1 MASINRL
8 DMVEAKPLSRTPRSD
23 VGQRLGP
30 RRFPLRFVLLHSLT
44 VAENGRPLDVN
55 SLTSLG
61 QVAFEAAAAFRAAHG
76 SYSLITS
83 KTSVEAAG

>member
-1 MASINRL
+1 MASALIHC
-8 DMVEAKPLSRTPRSD
+8 VF
-23 VGQRLGP
+23 
-30 RRFPLRFVLLHSLT
+30 RFGSYYLIPLT

-61 QVAFEAAAAFRAAHG
+61 QVAFEAAAAFLAAHG

-83 KTSVEAAG
+83 KTSAAG

>member
-8 DMVEAKPLSRTPRSD
+8 DMVEAKPLSRTPRSN
-23 VGQRLGP
+23 VGQRLHSIF
-30 RRFPLRFVLLHSLT
+30 RFGSYYLIRLT
-44 VAENGRPLDVN
+44 VAANGRPLDVN

-61 QVAFEAAAAFRAAHG
+61 QVAFEAAAAFLAAHG
-76 SYSLITS
+76 SYSPMTS